1 MAGFPS
7 SKNTKY
13 HNRSNSLPSRS
24 HPLISQCDE
33 YLTRLRVFYS
43 TSASSSSSS
52 ISQQLSGLED
62 LHESVEKLL
71 LLPSIQ
77 EAFVRHCGEKWV
89 DELLDGS
96 LRLLDMCSS
105 AKDALIHTKECVRE
119 LHSAIRRRSEMT
131 NEVQKYLASRKVVKR
146 AIQKAL
152 DTNKSIES
160 KSNTTLNGSD
170 YDITAMVSLLKEVEA
185 ISVRLFESLLFLI
198 SGKKTKAKSSWS
210 ILSVMRSKREV
221 CPEVDAELNEFSNMD
236 NALSSVTCQKTNKC
250 KDTTQVFEN
259 VQKHLEKLDLG
270 NQDLEQTTERLFRR
284 LIKTRVSL
292 LNILSN

>member
-13 HNRSNSLPSRS
+13 HTRSNSLPSRP

-33 YLTRLRVFYS
+33 HLTRLRFFDS
-43 TSASSSSSS
+43 TPASSSSS

-62 LHESVEKLL
+62 LHECVEQLL

-77 EAFVRHCGEKWV
+77 EAFVRQCGEKWV

-131 NEVQKYLASRKVVKR
+131 NEVKKYLASRKVVKR

-160 KSNTTLNGSD
+160 KSNTLVNGSD
-170 YDITAMVSLLKEVEA
+170 YNTTAMVSLLKEAEA
-185 ISVRLFESLLFLI
+185 ISLRLFESLLFLI
-198 SGKKTKAKSSWS
+198 SGKKTKSSWS
-210 ILSVMRSKREV
+210 ILSVMLSKREV
-221 CPEVDAELNEFSNMD
+221 CPEEDAELNEFSNME
-236 NALSSVTCQKTNKC
+236 NALNSVTCQKTNKC
-250 KDTTQVFEN
+250 KDTIQVFEN

-270 NQDLEQTTERLFRR
+270 TQDLEQTTERLFRR